1 MRVPLK
7 WLSEF
12 VALEVPLE
20 ELLERLPAAGIEVGE
35 VERVGAGWDRAR
47 IVVGEVTAVRQHPN
61 ADRLTLPTVAYGA
74 GRVIEVVT
82 GAPNIRVGMSG
93 VKVALA
99 LAGASLVDAHA
110 PEGGRT
116 VLKPSKIRGVRSEGM
131 VCSEKELGISAEH
144 GGILLL
150 PADAEPGTPLVDY
163 LGDTVL
169 HVELT
174 PNLAHCLSLAG
185 IAREVAAM
193 GCGTLV
199 GRTAALVAGPSA
211 AADLASVRIEAPEL
225 CGRYCATLVEG
236 VAVGPAPFAMR
247 HRLRLAGI
255 RPINNVVDVTNYVMW
270 ETGQPLH
277 AFDLDTLR
285 GEGGAAARTRRTS
298 ARWGCGGSR

>member
-12 VALEVPLE
+12 VTLEVPLD
-20 ELLERLPAAGIEVGE
+20 ELLERLPTAGIEVGS
-35 VERVGAGWDRAR
+35 VERVGEGWDREKV
-47 IVVGEVTAVRQHPN
+47 VVGEVTAVRQHPN

-74 GRVIEVVT
+74 GRSIEVVT
-82 GAPNIRVGMSG
+82 GAPNITVGMSG

-99 LAGASLVDAHA
+99 LSGARLVDAYA
-110 PEGGRT
+110 PEGGFT
-116 VLKPSKIRGVRSEGM
+116 VLKPSKIRGVKSEGM

-150 PADAEPGTPLVDY
+150 PEDAVPGTPLVDY

-199 GRTAALVAGPSA
+199 ERAES
-211 AADLASVRIEAPEL
+211 
-225 CGRYCATLVEG
+225 LVEG
-236 VAVGPAPFAMR
+236 
-247 HRLRLAGI
+247 
-255 RPINNVVDVTNYVMW
+255 
-270 ETGQPLH
+270 
-277 AFDLDTLR
+277 
-285 GEGGAAARTRRTS
+285 GGAAA
-298 ARWGCGGSR
+298 G